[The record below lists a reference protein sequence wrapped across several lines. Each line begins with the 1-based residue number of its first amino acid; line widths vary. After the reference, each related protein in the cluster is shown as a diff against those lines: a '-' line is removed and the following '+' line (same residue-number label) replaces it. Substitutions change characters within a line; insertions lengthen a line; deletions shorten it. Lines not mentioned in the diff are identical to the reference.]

1 MLTAKE
7 AAKYMR
13 MSVGHIYKLTM
24 RKEIPFF
31 KPTGGKLYF
40 DVQELDEW
48 MHSDRKEAAK

>member
-7 AAKYMR
+7 AAKYMG
-13 MSVGHIYKLTM
+13 MSLGHIYKLTM
-24 RKEIPFF
+24 RKEIPHHQ
-31 KPTGGKLYF
+31 PTGGKLYF

>member
-1 MLTAKE
+1 MMTAKE

-24 RKEIPFF
+24 RKEIPYY
-31 KPTGGKLYF
+31 KPTGGRLYF
-40 DVQELDEW
+40 DALELDEW

>member
-1 MLTAKE
+1 MMTAKE

-24 RKEIPFF
+24 RKEIPYH
-31 KPTGGKLYF
+31 KPTGGRLYF
-40 DVQELDEW
+40 DENELREW